1 MDSLISP
8 QGIENIILTGTAV
21 FLIYGLG
28 RLVRALETISV
39 VARLSLNPSTAHTTL
54 AVSKKEIEAM
64 INPTEAGRYAKFNIP
79 NSLKAWK
86 DEPLA

>member
-1 MDSLISP
+1 MDSSISP
-8 QGIENIILTGTAV
+8 QVIENIILTGTAV

-39 VARLSLNPSTAHTTL
+39 VARLSLNPSTAQTTL
-54 AVSKKEIEAM
+54 AVSKKEIERM
-64 INPTEAGRYAKFNIP
+64 IDPNEAGRYAKFNIP

>member
-8 QGIENIILTGTAV
+8 QVIENIILTGTAV

-39 VARLSLNPSTAHTTL
+39 VARLSLNPSTAQTTL

-64 INPTEAGRYAKFNIP
+64 INPTEGGRYAKFNIP

-86 DEPLA
+86 ESV

>member
-1 MDSLISP
+1 V
-8 QGIENIILTGTAV
+8 IENIILTGTAV

-39 VARLSLNPSTAHTTL
+39 VARLSLNPSTAQTTL
-54 AVSKKEIEAM
+54 AVSKKEIERM
-64 INPTEAGRYAKFNIP
+64 IDPNEAGRYAKFNIP